1 MNLER
6 MPAAVLDERFSF
18 FSLRELL
25 ACGMAFY
32 WNPRLLDSYVHRMNQ
47 VVTSICVVLS
57 RTIEYSVFY
66 GIVRRSRTLTHLVLD
81 GENLV
86 LTLSGRNICANLN
99 NLGNLSVFV
108 LRDVIDIVNLRP

>member
-57 RTIEYSVFY
+57 RTI
-66 GIVRRSRTLTHLVLD
+66 
-81 GENLV
+81 
-86 LTLSGRNICANLN
+86 
-99 NLGNLSVFV
+99 
-108 LRDVIDIVNLRP
+108 